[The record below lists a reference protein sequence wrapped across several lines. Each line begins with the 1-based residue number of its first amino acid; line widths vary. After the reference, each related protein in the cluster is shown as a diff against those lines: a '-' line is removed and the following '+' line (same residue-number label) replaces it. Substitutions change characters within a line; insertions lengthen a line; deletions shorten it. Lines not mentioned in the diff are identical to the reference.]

1 MDIKT
6 LSLGEL
12 ETNCY
17 VVTSGNAAIIID
29 PAENAELILK
39 AAGKADIKYIILTH
53 AHFDHMGAAA
63 ELKEKTGAELIC
75 SLNESPALNDGRF
88 NLSEAFMPYLKPVN
102 ADILVREG
110 DEIRFGDSK
119 LRVLETPGHTFGSI
133 CLYGEGVLFS
143 GDTLFRRSVGRIDF
157 PTGSAGALINSIKE
171 KLFTLPEETVVYTG
185 HGPST
190 TICEEKTE
198 NPYVR

>member
-1 MDIKT
+1 MDIKA

-17 VVTSGNAAIIID
+17 VVTSDNTAVIID
-29 PAENAELILK
+29 PAGNAEHILK
-39 AAGKADIKYIILTH
+39 TAGKADIKYIILTH

-75 SLNESPALNDGRF
+75 SLKESPALNDGHL
-88 NLSEAFMPYLKPVN
+88 NLSEAFMPCLKTVT
-102 ADILVREG
+102 ADILAREG
-110 DEIRFGDSK
+110 DEITFGKSK
-119 LRVLETPGHTFGSI
+119 LKVIETPGHTFGSI
-133 CLYGEGVLFS
+133 SLYGEGVLFS
-143 GDTLFRRSVGRIDF
+143 GDTLFRRSVGRCDF

-190 TICEEKTE
+190 TIGEEKAE